1 MSVWTFSWLLPNK
14 PHMTQNDRDRAWHSA
29 SWPHGARWA
38 PHGPGAALIPLAVTG
53 GIHMDGFMD
62 TVDAR
67 ASWQP
72 AEKRLEILKDSHT
85 GAFAVMACAG
95 YLLLSAALY
104 SEADAAA
111 GLRLVGVFILSR
123 ALSAWA
129 LAILKGAR
137 QDGMLDHCFHCF
149 TIYLP

>member
-1 MSVWTFSWLLPNK
+1 MRMIRSLLIAFSTYSRIPVPQVEWTEENRRYSMCFFPLVGLVTGLVLWGWLALCD
-14 PHMTQNDRDRAWHSA
+14 HFGFHLLLR
-29 SWPHGARWA
+29 GA
-38 PHGPGAALIPLAVTG
+38 GAALIPLAVTG

-62 TVDAR
+62 TVDAQ

-111 GLRLVGVFILSR
+111 GLRLVGVFIL
-123 ALSAWA
+123 
-129 LAILKGAR
+129 
-137 QDGMLDHCFHCF
+137 
-149 TIYLP
+149 